1 MDEGKIT
8 IQQKGEKVNITIGE
22 NISPLDAINLLM
34 NALDEVIRQSLEEQ
48 EKRAKLAKLIGKRLE
63 EIYLKEEKMDDQKG
77 TPANLC

>member
-48 EKRAKLAKLIGKRLE
+48 EKRTKLAKLIGKRLE

-77 TPANLC
+77 TPASLC

>member
-48 EKRAKLAKLIGKRLE
+48 
-63 EIYLKEEKMDDQKG
+63 
-77 TPANLC
+77 